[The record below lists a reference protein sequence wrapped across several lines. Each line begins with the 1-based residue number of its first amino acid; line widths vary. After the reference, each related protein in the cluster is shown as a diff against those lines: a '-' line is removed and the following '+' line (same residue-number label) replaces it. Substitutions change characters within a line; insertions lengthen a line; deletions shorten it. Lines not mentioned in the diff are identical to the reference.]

1 MADDDVIGIQQQL
14 VAKERAKRIAQEN
27 ALKRDIRSQI
37 AKGGGYNPDGDYP
50 STDYREYPKMIYRD
64 GKPPVI
70 VKSRKEEQDLTGHQP
85 EPAKEATVDT
95 SLIAAVDEV
104 RPKRKYTKRQ
114 APAPLP
120 QNLE

>member
-1 MADDDVIGIQQQL
+1 MAEDDVISIQNQL

-50 STDYREYPKMIYRD
+50 STDYREFPKLIYRD
-64 GKPPVI
+64 GKPPV
-70 VKSRKEEQDLTGHQP
+70 VVHSRKEEQELTGQKP
-85 EPAKEATVDT
+85 EPAKPVTVDT
-95 SLIAAVDEV
+95 NELAAVEQV
-104 RPKRKYTKRQ
+104 STKRKYTKRQ